1 MSETLLRILFKLSG
15 EALKAA
21 NGPFSP
27 DALQRVSDQIASAPA
42 EWAIVVGGGNLIR
55 GARSPWLDRIEGD
68 TLGMLA
74 TVMNALALR
83 SHLEKLG
90 KHVLIQSAIDTQFTK
105 SVSPTAAKRA
115 LKEGTVVVFAGGTGS
130 PLVTTDTAAAI
141 RAVSI
146 NADLLIKG
154 SNVDGVYSGDPT
166 SDSAAEL
173 LRDVSYDNF
182 LANRYGVMDQV
193 AIEICREHNVPVE
206 VFNLDMPG
214 ALQSITKGE
223 QVGTRIGSPN

>member
-1 MSETLLRILFKLSG
+1 MADQPLRILFKLSG

-21 NGPFSP
+21 DGPFSP
-27 DALQRVSDQIASAPA
+27 DALQRLSEQIATAPA

-74 TVMNALALR
+74 TVMNALALC

-90 KHVLIQSAIDTQFTK
+90 KRVIVQSAVDTQLT
-105 SVSPTAAKRA
+105 SPIAPKEAKAALR
-115 LKEGTVVVFAGGTGS
+115 EGAVVLFAGGTGS

-146 NADLLIKG
+146 GADLLIKG
-154 SNVDGVYSGDPT
+154 SNVDGVFTGDP
-166 SDSAAEL
+166 SSGESVSL
-173 LRDVSYDNF
+173 LPKVSYDEF

-193 AIEICREHNVPVE
+193 AIEICREHKLPVE
-206 VFNLDMPG
+206 VFNLAKPD
-214 ALQSITKGE
+214 ALQAITSR
-223 QVGTRIGSPN
+223 QQIGTRIE

>member
-1 MSETLLRILFKLSG
+1 MADQPLRILFKLSG

-21 NGPFSP
+21 DGPFSP
-27 DALQRVSDQIASAPA
+27 DALQRLSEQIATAPA

-74 TVMNALALR
+74 TVMNALALS

-90 KHVLIQSAIDTQFTK
+90 KRVIVQSAVDTQLT
-105 SVSPTAAKRA
+105 SPIAPKEAKAALR
-115 LKEGTVVVFAGGTGS
+115 EGAVVLFAGGTGS

-146 NADLLIKG
+146 GADLLIKG
-154 SNVDGVYSGDPT
+154 SNVDGVFTGDP
-166 SDSAAEL
+166 SSGESVSL
-173 LRDVSYDNF
+173 LPKVSYDEF

-193 AIEICREHNVPVE
+193 AIEICREHKLPVE
-206 VFNLDMPG
+206 VFNLAKPD
-214 ALQSITKGE
+214 ALQAITSR
-223 QVGTRIGSPN
+223 QQIGTRIE